1 MNVEML
7 RSLTSWQERIADTK
21 KPVFLYGM
29 GNGAD
34 KVLRQL
40 DKLGVKCSGVFAS
53 EGFARGTLFHGHR
66 VTTLSEAEKECG
78 DMLVLLSFGTSLPE
92 VMAHIDSIAERHEL
106 IAPEVS
112 VIGDSSFEKTVFFE
126 RLDEAERAYSLL
138 GDDISRQIFE
148 LLTAYKITGELGYL
162 RQAFSLN
169 TDESKLAD
177 VPENAVYCD
186 LGAYNGDTVLEF
198 FHSCNGRYKK
208 IIAFEPEKKNFQKL
222 LRNTAQ
228 LNDIEYYNAAAWSQ
242 SCELN
247 FSSGGGRQGAVSDKG
262 RAIRALSLDEALK
275 GSRADIIKYDV
286 EGADIEALNGS
297 RSTIEIYSPKI
308 CTAAYHRPYDYFT
321 LINHID
327 SIKKGYRFTL
337 RQDTYYPAWETNIT
351 AEI

>member
-1 MNVEML
+1 MNTEKL
-7 RSLTSWQERIADTK
+7 RLLTSWQERIADTK

-34 KVLRQL
+34 KVLKQL

-66 VTTLSEAEKECG
+66 VATLSEAEKEHG
-78 DMLVLLSFGTSLPE
+78 EMLILLSFGTSLPD

-112 VIGDSSFEKTVFFE
+112 VIGESAFEKNIFFE
-126 RLDEAERAYSLL
+126 HIAEAEKAYSLL
-138 GDDISRQIFE
+138 GDDISRQTFE
-148 LLTAYKITGELGYL
+148 LLSAYKITGELSFL

-198 FHSCNGRYKK
+198 VQSCNGRYKK

-222 LRNTAQ
+222 IRNTSQ
-228 LNDIEYYNAAAWSQ
+228 LDNIEYYNAAAWSHR
-242 SCELN
+242 CELN
-247 FSSGGGRQGAVSDKG
+247 FSSGGGRQGAVSDRG
-262 RAIRALSLDEALK
+262 RTVRALSLDEALK
-275 GSRADIIKYDV
+275 GGRADIIKYDV

-297 RSTIEIYSPKI
+297 RETIRFFSPKI

-327 SIKKGYRFTL
+327 SIKQGCRFTL
-337 RQDTYYPAWETNIT
+337 RQDIYYPAWETNIT